1 MSFSKY
7 FMSLQEGYVEPIV
20 EHKDIEMPVDESGFD
35 DGVYGVDKTELPSE
49 EGFKAA
55 AKAADDFANASDG
68 GQDVD
73 IDLNIDIALP
83 KDVSGFDESFD
94 AECGEVPV
102 DPNTV
107 PAVPEEKDQFANPEE
122 GEAAIG
128 SVSDAELAADDDI
141 TDGSI
146 EESVTGWEDLF

>member
-7 FMSLQEGYVEPIV
+7 FMSLQEGYVEPAN

-35 DGVYGVDKTELPSE
+35 DGVYGVLKTELPSE

-55 AKAADDFANASDG
+55 CKAADDFANASDG

-73 IDLNIDIALP
+73 VDLNIDIALP
-83 KDVSGFDESFD
+83 KDVSGFNESFD
-94 AECGEVPV
+94 MEGGEEPVV

-107 PAVPEEKDQFANPEE
+107 PAVPEEEDQFSDPDDD
-122 GEAAIG
+122 EAAVG
-128 SVSDAELAADDDI
+128 SVSDAELAADDDE
-141 TDGSI
+141 SI
-146 EESVTGWEDLF
+146 EESSTGWDDLF